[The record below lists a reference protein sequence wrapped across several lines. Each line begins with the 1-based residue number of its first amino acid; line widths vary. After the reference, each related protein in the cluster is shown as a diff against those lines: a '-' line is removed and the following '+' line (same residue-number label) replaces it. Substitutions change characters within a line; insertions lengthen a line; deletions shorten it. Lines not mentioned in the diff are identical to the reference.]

1 MGKLKP
7 QDPTLR
13 LTTNIKGHPQL
24 PSPDNTSL
32 LIEKIEY
39 RSSFHAE
46 RSKLLHYLVTISPD
60 FNSSTAVYVSICR
73 KSNRDLSR
81 LVIPEIFY
89 LSIHRKSNCGS
100 SRLVI
105 PEIFYFSIY
114 WKSKIRLV
122 KMIEKTKKQTL
133 NYEKEEKLLLKF
145 CFTRYA
151 VSCTFFR

>member
-46 RSKLLHYLVTISPD
+46 RYKLLHYLHLLRQTS
-60 FNSSTAVYVSICR
+60 
-73 KSNRDLSR
+73 
-81 LVIPEIFY
+81 
-89 LSIHRKSNCGS
+89 
-100 SRLVI
+100 
-105 PEIFYFSIY
+105 
-114 WKSKIRLV
+114 IRLRQLTCRFAGSQ
-122 KMIEKTKKQTL
+122 I
-133 NYEKEEKLLLKF
+133 
-145 CFTRYA
+145 A
-151 VSCTFFR
+151 I